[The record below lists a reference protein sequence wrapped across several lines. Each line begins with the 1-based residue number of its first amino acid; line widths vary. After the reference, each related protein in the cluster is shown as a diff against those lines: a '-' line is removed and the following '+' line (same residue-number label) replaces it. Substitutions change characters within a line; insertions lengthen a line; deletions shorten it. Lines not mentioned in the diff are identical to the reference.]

1 MGKKS
6 PKAPDAMQ
14 TANQQYSLNQ
24 QAAQDNLKMNAMDR
38 SDAYGSSTFT
48 RDANGNPT
56 GISTQ
61 FSQPMQHGFD
71 KTVQAYVNQAAL
83 LPSSSFDSTKIAQT
97 DELAKAYYQKGS
109 DLLQDDFGQARSAQD
124 VQLTNRGLPIG
135 SEARNIAEGNLA
147 KQQSLALSTLA
158 KDATLLSPQEQQ
170 RLINNA
176 RQDYGMK
183 FDTAQQTLGMLGG
196 LRSLTPQASQ
206 PTASAQAGDYQGAA
220 WQNYKAQQDAYNNKM
235 AGYGSLAKTA
245 LGVALGPATGGLSNT
260 LIGSMFNGGGGGSRS
275 GGGAAYGS
283 YRAAQE

>member
-14 TANQQYSLNQ
+14 TANQQYSMNK
-24 QAAQDNLKMNAMDR
+24 QAAQDNLKMNAMDQTN
-38 SDAYGSSTFT
+38 AFGSSTFT

-56 GISTQ
+56 GINTQ
-61 FSQPMQHGFD
+61 FSGNLQTGFD
-71 KTVQAYVNQAAL
+71 NLGGAYANYTSQ
-83 LPSSSFDSTKIAQT
+83 LPQEAFDSTKIAQT

-158 KDATLLSPQEQQ
+158 KDATLMSPQEQQ
-170 RLINNA
+170 RLIDNA

-183 FDTAQQTLGMLGG
+183 FDNANQTLGMLSGMKG
-196 LRSLTPQASQ
+196 LTPQANQ
-206 PTASAQAGDYQGAA
+206 PQANAQAGDYQGAA
-220 WQNYKAQQDAYNNKM
+220 YQNYQAQQNAYNNKM
-235 AGYGSLAKTA
+235 AGYGALAKTA
-245 LGVALGPATGGLSNT
+245 LGLATTPLTGGATGGLSNT
-260 LIGSMFNGGGGGSRS
+260 LLGSMFRS
-275 GGGAAYGS
+275 G
-283 YRAAQE
+283 

>member
-6 PKAPDAMQ
+6 PKTPDAMQ
-14 TANQQYSLNQ
+14 TANQQYSMNK
-24 QAAQDNLKMNAMDR
+24 QAAQDNLRMNAMDQTN
-38 SDAYGSSTFT
+38 AFGSSTFT

-56 GISTQ
+56 GINTQ
-61 FSQPMQHGFD
+61 FTGDMKTGFD
-71 KTVQAYVNQAAL
+71 NLGGAYANYTSQ
-83 LPSSSFDSTKIAQT
+83 LPQEAFDSTKIAQT

-109 DLLQDDFGQARSAQD
+109 DLLQDDFGQARNAQD

-183 FDTAQQTLGMLGG
+183 FDNANQTLGMLSGM
-196 LRSLTPQASQ
+196 RSLAPQANQ
-206 PTASAQAGDYQGAA
+206 PTANAQAGDYQGAA
-220 WQNYKAQQDAYNNKM
+220 WQNYQAQQNAYNNKM
-235 AGYGSLAKTA
+235 AGYGSLLKTGLGLA
-245 LGVALGPATGGLSNT
+245 LSPVTGGLSNT
-260 LIGSMFNGGGGGSRS
+260 LLGSMFRGGGGG
-275 GGGAAYGS
+275 GGGTGAAYGS